1 MVAEER
7 GFIMLEVLA
16 AGLALLVMASC
27 LLLFARSME
36 LRAADGC
43 RVRAIFLART
53 QFASAQADANEG
65 RLALG
70 GYPWQGEAGDLQ
82 EGGIDYTVETNI
94 SGAPDAEGTAGLYRV
109 AVQVAWQGETAKG
122 KLELEREVVRHGQGE

>member
-43 RVRAIFLART
+43 RVRAVFLARA
-53 QFASAQADANEG
+53 QFAAARADAEAG
-65 RLALG
+65 RLSFG
-70 GYPWQGEAGDLQ
+70 SYPWQGLAEDLQ
-82 EGGIDYTVETNI
+82 DGRTAYQVETDIGSSEGG
-94 SGAPDAEGTAGLYRV
+94 SEGTGLYLVRV
-109 AVQVAWQGETAKG
+109 HVQWQGPAAG
-122 KLELEREVVRHGQGE
+122 GQLELEREVVRHGQ